1 MAMAFVFPGQGS
13 QAPGMGRDL
22 AAAFPVAREVFQEV
36 DEALKQHLSRLMF
49 EGPAEELT
57 LTANAQPALM
67 AHSVAV
73 LRVLEGEGGF
83 ELPARVAL
91 VAGHSLGEYSA
102 LTAARAFDLPTAA
115 RLLRLRGE
123 AMQKATPPGT
133 GAMAALLGAELA
145 QAQAICDAAKADPE
159 TGQEEVVQIANDN
172 GGGQVVISGAKA
184 AVERAIAAAPSHG
197 IKRALPL
204 PVSAPFHCALMA
216 PAADAMA
223 EALAEAAIQAP
234 LVPVIANVTAAKATD
249 PVEVRRLLVEQVTA
263 TVRWRDCVAS
273 MAAMGCDRFVELGA
287 GKVLT
292 GLMKRNAPDATAS
305 AIGTPA
311 EVEAFLKTL

>member
-1 MAMAFVFPGQGS
+1 MALALVFPGQGS

-22 AAAFPVAREVFQEV
+22 AAAFPVARQTFEEV
-36 DEALKQHLSRLMF
+36 DEALKQKLSVLMF
-49 EGPAEELT
+49 EGPADQLT

-67 AHSVAV
+67 AHSLAV
-73 LRVLEGEGGF
+73 LRVLEQEGGF
-83 ELPARVAL
+83 DLAGRVAL

-102 LTAARAFDLPTAA
+102 LTAARAFDLGTAA

-123 AMQKATPPGT
+123 AMQKATPAGT
-133 GAMAALLGAELA
+133 GAMAALLGAELE
-145 QAQAICDAAKADPE
+145 QAQALCAAHATDPATGKA
-159 TGQEEVVQIANDN
+159 EVLEVANDN

-184 AVERAIAAAPSHG
+184 AVDRAIAAAPAAG
-197 IKRALPL
+197 IKRAMPL

-216 PAADAMA
+216 PAAEVMA
-223 EALAEAAIQAP
+223 EALERAPIAAP
-234 LVPVIANVTAAKATD
+234 VVPVIANVTAAKATD
-249 PVEVRRLLVEQVTA
+249 PAMIRDLLVAQVTA
-263 TVRWRDCVAS
+263 TVRWRECVAA
-273 MAAMGCDRFVELGA
+273 MAAMGCDRFAEIGA

-292 GLMKRNAPDATAS
+292 GLMKRNAPDATAT